1 MSFKLEVYQQEF
13 VKIATNYELESI
25 DLHIFEIIPSTNQ
38 KIWSLIDL
46 ENPLPLAVIALQQ
59 TAGKGQWGRTW
70 QSSPG
75 GLYLSVAINTNLP
88 LDDSFHLIM
97 TSAWGIANIL
107 RIYNI
112 PVSLKWPNDLIL
124 QNRKLGGI
132 KIETRTRTKNIKY
145 AVIGVGINWD
155 NPVPELGI
163 NLQSYW
169 QKQQQHSITCLEQLA
184 AIIVSGILFGYQHY
198 LEIGSQQM
206 LANYKKLLTSIGQEV
221 TVNDC
226 PGIVT
231 GVTDKG
237 QLKVRLQSPGA
248 STELSLSPGQISL
261 GYPQEG
267 KGNG

>member
-1 MSFKLEVYQQEF
+1 MSFNFKIYQQEF
-13 VKIATNYELESI
+13 TKLARVYQLEPI
-25 DLHIFEIIPSTNQ
+25 DLHIFESIPSTNQ

-46 ENPLPLAVIALQQ
+46 ENPLPIAVIALQQ

-70 QSSPG
+70 QSSLG
-75 GLYLSVAINTNLP
+75 GLYLSVALNVKLP
-88 LDDSFHLIM
+88 LDESFHLIM

-124 QNRKLGGI
+124 ENRKLGGI
-132 KIETRTRTKNIKY
+132 KIETRTRTENIKY
-145 AVIGVGINWD
+145 AVIGVGLNWN

-169 QKQQQHSITCLEQLA
+169 HKQQQQSITYLEQLT
-184 AIIVSGILFGYQHY
+184 AITISGILFGYQHY
-198 LEIGSQQM
+198 LEIGSQKM
-206 LANYKKLLTSIGQEV
+206 LANYKKLLTSMGQEV
-221 TVNDC
+221 TVNNC

-237 QLKVRLQSPGA
+237 ELKVRLRSSGA

-261 GYPQEG
+261 GYPQ
-267 KGNG
+267 